1 MTPADL
7 RTWLVTMGYTNY
19 RAAKELGCTATTVA
33 NWLDGTSKIDHRTAL
48 ACAALAAGLGPW
60 ADFPTHPY

>member
-1 MTPADL
+1 MTSSDL
-7 RTWLVTMGYTNY
+7 RAWLSAMGYTNY
-19 RAAKELGCTATTVA
+19 RAAKQLGVTTTTVA

-60 ADFPTHPY
+60 RGAL

>member
-7 RTWLVTMGYTNY
+7 RAWLAAMGYSNY

-33 NWLDGTSKIDHRTAL
+33 NWLDGTSKIDRRTAL
-48 ACAALAAGLGPW
+48 ACAALTAGLAPW
-60 ADFPTHPY
+60 VP